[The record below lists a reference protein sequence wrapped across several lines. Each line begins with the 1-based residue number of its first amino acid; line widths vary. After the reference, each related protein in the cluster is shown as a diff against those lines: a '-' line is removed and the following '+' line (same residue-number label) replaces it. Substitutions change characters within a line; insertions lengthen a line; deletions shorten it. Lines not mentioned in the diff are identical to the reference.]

1 VAELSIGSVFAGH
14 RIEAVAGRGGMGV
27 LYRATHIELDIPRAL
42 KVIVPEHTQDQEF
55 RARFKREWRL
65 AARIEHPNVIPVH
78 EVGEEDGVLY
88 ISMRF
93 VEGQDLGRLISG
105 EGPLDPMR
113 AANIIDQVGYALDAA
128 HEAGLVHRDIK
139 PANVLIEPSQR
150 GERAY
155 LTDFG
160 LTKAAASKTAMTA
173 SGMFVG
179 TIDYMSPEQFEGDTL
194 DARADVYALGCVLY
208 ETLTGQ
214 IPFQRD
220 TYQARIFAH
229 MTADPPLP
237 SHVLR
242 SLPKEFDEIVQ
253 RAMAK
258 DPDERFLS
266 AGDLGRA
273 TLAAASG
280 QRVSRAQRNVA
291 RGEAAPKGAAPVGA
305 VPPPKVEEES
315 KPEAAQAVP
324 EPGETV
330 VARDRRAEPEPQP
343 TASGAGEAA
352 SAAGSATAAAAGETA
367 LAGGEPPAPPPPDVA
382 EGAGPRPRPAGRR
395 RRTLLLVL
403 PGIAA
408 VAVGVVVAVIALGGG
423 GGGSETDRVES
434 GLANAIADQVSGA
447 GDVEFNCDQTGT
459 GAFSCEDT
467 IEHAG
472 GVSVTA
478 AGGGEYTYSG
488 TPGGAYT
495 GATGSFATN

>member
-14 RIEAVAGRGGMGV
+14 RIEEVAGRGGMGV

-42 KVIVPEHTQDQEF
+42 KVIVPEHTQDDEF

-78 EVGEEDGVLY
+78 EVGEEEGVLY

-113 AANIIDQVGYALDAA
+113 AANIIDQVAYALDAA
-128 HEAGLVHRDIK
+128 HEAGLVHRDVK

-214 IPFQRD
+214 IPFQREG
-220 TYQARIFAH
+220 YQARIFAH

-237 SHVLR
+237 SQVIP

-258 DPDERFLS
+258 DPDDRFLS
-266 AGDLGRA
+266 AGDIGRA

-324 EPGETV
+324 EPGEA
-330 VARDRRAEPEPQP
+330 VAGRDRRAEAEAQ
-343 TASGAGEAA
+343 TSRAGAATPAPGGLAA
-352 SAAGSATAAAAGETA
+352 PAGETA
-367 LAGGEPPAPPPPDVA
+367 LAGAEPAPQKPAQP
-382 EGAGPRPRPAGRR
+382 PRPTGRTRRPP
-395 RRTLLLVL
+395 LPLVI
-403 PGIAA
+403 GGVVA
-408 VAVGVVVAVIALGGG
+408 VAVVAVVAVVVLGGG

-434 GLANAIADQVSGA
+434 GLAGAIAEQVPDA

-467 IEHAG
+467 IASAG

-495 GATGSFATN
+495 GTSGSFTTG